1 MNEPTRPQWLT
12 VIQGGAPVVLSV
24 PHAGI
29 EIPPR
34 YARQLVSPWLGRK
47 DTDWWVDRLYDFA
60 PGLGVTLVRTAISR
74 TVIDPNRDP
83 SGASLYPGQATT
95 ELCPATS
102 FDGEP
107 LYPAGGGPDGAEI
120 ASRRA
125 AYFDPYHAA
134 IAAEIGRLR
143 RSHPLVVLYDCHSI
157 RSAVPRLFA
166 GTLPIFNIGTNSGAS
181 CSAELTSAVESVCRA
196 TGMTWITNGRFKGGY
211 TTRHY
216 GHPERG
222 VHALQMEL
230 ACRSY
235 IREPEGACTLDNW
248 PPHYDETTAAPAREV
263 LTRIVAACIS
273 FAAAASKG

>member
-1 MNEPTRPQWLT
+1 MNEPTRAQWLT
-12 VIQGGAPVVLSV
+12 VIPGSAPVVLSV

-29 EIPPR
+29 EIPPQ

-47 DTDWWVDRLYDFA
+47 DADWWVDRLYDFA
-60 PGLGVTLVRTAISR
+60 VALGVTLVRTAISR

-95 ELCPATS
+95 ELCPTTS

-107 LYPAGGGPDGAEI
+107 LYLAGTAPQAAEI

-134 IAAEIGRLR
+134 LAAEIARLR
-143 RSHPLVVLYDCHSI
+143 RNHPVVVLYDCHSI

-166 GTLPIFNIGTNSGAS
+166 GTLPIFNLGTYGGAS
-181 CSAELTSAVESVCRA
+181 CSPDLTSAVESVCRA
-196 TGMTWITNGRFKGGY
+196 TGMSWVTNGRFKGGY

-216 GHPERG
+216 GNPAKG
-222 VHALQMEL
+222 VHAIQMEL

-235 IREPEGACTLDNW
+235 MREPEGSCTPDNW
-248 PPHYDETTAAPAREV
+248 PPHYDENTAAPIREV
-263 LTRIVAACIS
+263 LTRIVAECLN
-273 FAAAASKG
+273 FAAAAAKG